1 MVVRTEK
8 RMVEVFDTTYVA
20 NDGTEFKTEFTCL
33 DYEKQLAENAF
44 KAKANELRIPKF
56 DGTYPLDVDGQY
68 ISDNHA
74 HTWYQVNT
82 EEDLNTLE
90 DVYGGIGKPCS
101 YPDIVCIETDDYY
114 TDDCWSYWLSDM
126 KKSTVAFW
134 KAFGYEVE
142 FKEGSKDSE

>member
-1 MVVRTEK
+1 MEVRTEK

-20 NDGTEFKTEFTCL
+20 NDGTEFKTEGSCL
-33 DYEKQLAENAF
+33 EYERKLAEDEH
-44 KAKANELRIPKF
+44 KAKADKF
-56 DGTYPLDVDGQY
+56 RLVDLDGTYPLDVDAQY
-68 ISDNHA
+68 INDNHA
-74 HTWYQVNT
+74 YTWYQVNS

-126 KKSTVAFW
+126 KKSTIAFW

-142 FKEGSKDSE
+142 FKVVKEI